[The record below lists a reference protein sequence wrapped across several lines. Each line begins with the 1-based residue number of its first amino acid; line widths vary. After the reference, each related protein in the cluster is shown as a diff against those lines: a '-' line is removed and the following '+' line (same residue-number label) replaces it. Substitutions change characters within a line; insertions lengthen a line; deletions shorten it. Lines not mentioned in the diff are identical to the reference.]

1 MKWVI
6 ACFLALFMVSA
17 ALAGEDPYIAI
28 VGNDALNQGFGDP
41 FLEGFANPF
50 YFSQKHQQFLF
61 DQTLFSV
68 PVCFGGRGS
77 IPIVNQYTRVPNDDD
92 AEDGCEQFRANTP
105 INQPEV
111 CDVFL
116 TGGGGTYSYFGEP
129 NARITA
135 RNEGFYEWYVRLP
148 KKPSGEIN
156 LVLECGILK
165 PNAFTFADAMDVSP
179 VELCAA
185 ETGERIG
192 AGLCVRQEVNP
203 GTNPLVISALPRI
216 TAIVYP
222 GPFSVGFA
230 PFNLTAFR
238 NPSTY
243 TLTTATS
250 GAMENSQSLQ
260 VLDGTN
266 AARILLK
273 ACMDK
278 TIVAKLPVTG
288 QLNALGQAEHD
299 LEAGDL
305 VYVRLFIPRDSTV
318 DIYCNAQSLRV
329 AGVGESPF

>member
-1 MKWVI
+1 MKWLIGCMV
-6 ACFLALFMVSA
+6 ALLMASSA
-17 ALAGEDPYIAI
+17 FAGEDPYIAI
-28 VGNDALNQGFGDP
+28 VGNDALTGIG
-41 FLEGFANPF
+41 EGVANPF
-50 YFSQKHQQFLF
+50 YFSQKHQQFLY
-61 DQTLFSV
+61 DQTIFSV
-68 PVCFGGRGS
+68 PICFGGRGS
-77 IPIVNQYTRVPNDDD
+77 VPVVNQYTRVPLN
-92 AEDGCEQFRANTP
+92 ATSAQDGCEQFRSNTP

-135 RNEGFYEWYVRLP
+135 GNEGFYEWYVRLP

-192 AGLCVRQEVNP
+192 AGLCVRQEVDP
-203 GTNPLVISALPRI
+203 GTNPLVITALPRL
-216 TAIVYP
+216 TAIAYP
-222 GPFSVGFA
+222 GPYSVGFTA
-230 PFNLTAFR
+230 FNLTAFR
-238 NPSTY
+238 NPSAY

-266 AARILLK
+266 PTRILLK

-288 QLNALGQAEHD
+288 QVNALGQAEHD

-305 VYVRLFIPRDSTV
+305 IYVKVYVPRDNRV

-329 AGVGESPF
+329 AGIGEAPF